1 MREKKR
7 EGGGIF
13 RERGELEVE
22 KINLERCFCS
32 GSVSEGGFSCELRS
46 AAESERRSN
55 VELMQV
61 LLQVFFPKTK
71 ETLVSGK
78 HLMTL

>member
-22 KINLERCFCS
+22 KRILERCFCS

-46 AAESERRSN
+46 EAESERRSN

-61 LLQVFFPKTK
+61 FFLRQKK
-71 ETLVSGK
+71 L
-78 HLMTL
+78 

>member
-1 MREKKR
+1 MREKER

-13 RERGELEVE
+13 RERGELEVG
-22 KINLERCFCS
+22 KRNLERCFCS

-61 LLQVFFPKTK
+61 FFPKTK
-71 ETLVSGK
+71 ETLVSAK